1 MNSQLNKSDVI
12 VIGGG
17 IIGICASY
25 YLQKSGKKVILLDQN
40 QVGKGSSY
48 GNTGWIVPSHSIPI
62 KSPGTLQTLKWL
74 LNPKSPFYIK
84 PTFNISI
91 SSTIAVH

>member
-1 MNSQLNKSDVI
+1 MNSQVHNNDVI

-25 YLQKSGKKVILLDQN
+25 YLQKSGKKVVLLDQN
-40 QVGKGSSY
+40 QVGTGSSY

-74 LNPKSPFYIK
+74 
-84 PTFNISI
+84 
-91 SSTIAVH
+91 